1 MPTGVAE
8 RLALIEEV
16 ARENLAEAR
25 AMVAA
30 FSPVALD
37 SATLVEALERLVERF
52 GRETGLAT
60 RLDTSALGD
69 GGAELS
75 RSEEVVLL
83 RGAQEALANVRRHAS
98 ATAVVLRVS
107 RVGAG
112 ESRAGVGARGGRRGG
127 LRPGGRA
134 GRRAGGAA
142 RPGRG
147 GRRRGRRRLGAG
159 AGDARDRA
167 GAGPMT
173 VRVLVVDDHPVVRG
187 GVVGWL
193 AAQPDIDVVAEAADG
208 LEALAAVAEHAPD
221 VVLMDLRMPRMDG
234 VAATERI
241 AAAHPAVRVLVLT
254 TYDTDADI
262 VRAVE
267 AGATGY
273 LLKDTPLPQL
283 ADAVRAAA
291 RGETVLAPPVAARLV
306 SRMRAPAVEA
316 PTARELEVLAGVAR
330 GLTNAEIGREL
341 FIGEATVKTHLLRV
355 FAKLGV
361 DDRTRAVMVAVERG
375 LLPNPGT

>member
-1 MPTGVAE
+1 V
-8 RLALIEEV
+8 
-16 ARENLAEAR
+16 
-25 AMVAA
+25 
-30 FSPVALD
+30 
-37 SATLVEALERLVERF
+37 
-52 GRETGLAT
+52 
-60 RLDTSALGD
+60 
-69 GGAELS
+69 
-75 RSEEVVLL
+75 
-83 RGAQEALANVRRHAS
+83 
-98 ATAVVLRVS
+98 TA
-107 RVGAG
+107 
-112 ESRAGVGARGGRRGG
+112 
-127 LRPGGRA
+127 
-134 GRRAGGAA
+134 
-142 RPGRG
+142 
-147 GRRRGRRRLGAG
+147 
-159 AGDARDRA
+159 
-167 GAGPMT
+167 

-187 GVVGWL
+187 GLVGWL
-193 AAQPDIDVVAEAADG
+193 AAQPDLDVVGEAADG
-208 LEALAAVAEHAPD
+208 LEALAAVAEHRPD

-234 VAATERI
+234 VTATGRI
-241 AAAHPAVRVLVLT
+241 AAVHPGVRVLVLT

-267 AGATGY
+267 AGAAGY

-316 PTARELEVLAGVAR
+316 PTARELQVLAGVSR

-375 LLPNPGT
+375 LLASPGR